1 MMTIAK
7 KVITIDQLQVLADI
21 FPNTTIAE
29 LIQWLNLEELK
40 EDTKTELLKWLDK
53 KR

>member
-7 KVITIDQLQVLADI
+7 KVITIDQLQVLAEI

-29 LIQWLNLEELK
+29 LIQWLKLEEIK
-40 EDTKTELLKWLDK
+40 EEYIK
-53 KR
+53 KEMVEC